1 VCERRSSVLGG
12 ATDIT
17 PALFSS
23 PAFFALCGAVLGA
36 LLAIGAQASV
46 RRVTPEDPFGGM
58 VQAAAVN
65 FFIMLI
71 AFGSL
76 MAVFVFARSGMLAF
90 GAALVFGFLVAA
102 VAWFL
107 GAARTQNAH

>member
-1 VCERRSSVLGG
+1 
-12 ATDIT
+12 
-17 PALFSS
+17 
-23 PAFFALCGAVLGA
+23 
-36 LLAIGAQASV
+36 
-46 RRVTPEDPFGGM
+46 M

-76 MAVFVFARSGMLAF
+76 MAVFMFARGGMLAF
-90 GAALVFGFLVAA
+90 GAALVFSFLVAA

-107 GAARTQNAH
+107 GAAQTQNAHSREGVHLWK

>member
-1 VCERRSSVLGG
+1 V
-12 ATDIT
+12 TDIT

-46 RRVTPEDPFGGM
+46 RRVTPDDPFGGM

-65 FFIMLI
+65 FILMLI

-76 MAVFVFARSGMLAF
+76 MLVFVFARSGMLAF
-90 GAALVFGFLVAA
+90 GAALVSGFLVVA

-107 GAARTQNAH
+107 GTAHTQNAH